1 MSGHSKWSK
10 IKRQKGV
17 SDIKKGQMFTKLG
30 RELMVAVREG
40 GPDPERN
47 FRLRLAIQK
56 CRDSNMPMD
65 NVNSAIK
72 KASGGAGGAALT
84 EANFEGYGPGGAAIL
99 IQALTDNRNR
109 ALQEIRSVFS
119 RGGGSLAEAGGVAW
133 LFESKGVIVV
143 EAGQLSAEDIALQ
156 AIDAGAEDFKIEK
169 DSLEIYT
176 QPATLEPVRKALELH
191 DIGIVSAE
199 LSMIPKTT
207 MELGEEEALK
217 VLKLLDRL
225 EELDDVQRV
234 FSNVDFSDAVMDKL
248 RAKAV

>member
-17 SDIKKGQMFTKLG
+17 SDTKKGQLFTKLG

-40 GPDPERN
+40 GSDPERN

-56 CRDSNMPMD
+56 CRDNNMPMD
-65 NVNSAIK
+65 NVYSAIK
-72 KASGGAGGAALT
+72 KASGETGGAALT
-84 EANFEGYGPGGAAIL
+84 ETSFEGYGPGGAAIL
-99 IQALTDNRNR
+99 VQALTDNRNR
-109 ALQEIRSVFS
+109 TLQEVRGAFS

-143 EAGQLSAEDIALQ
+143 EAGEQSLEEVALW

-176 QPATLEPVRKALELH
+176 DLSSLEPVRRALEQH
-191 DIGIVSAE
+191 SVNIASAE
-199 LSMIPKTT
+199 LAMIPKTT
-207 MELGEEEALK
+207 MELGEDESLK

-234 FSNVDFSDAVMDKL
+234 FSNVDFSDAVMERL